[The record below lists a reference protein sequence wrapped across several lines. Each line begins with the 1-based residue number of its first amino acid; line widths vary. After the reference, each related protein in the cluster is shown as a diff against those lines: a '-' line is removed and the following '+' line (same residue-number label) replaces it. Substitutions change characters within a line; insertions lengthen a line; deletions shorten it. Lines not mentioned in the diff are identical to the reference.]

1 MLIKTTLEQRGPI
14 TQEEV
19 ELLKMAEKMPIVFDE
34 DNPELAEEDLKGFH
48 PKGKLGRGLAQVRAG
63 QGIVKTMEELERMA
77 EETKI
82 AQIQLPDPADADP
95 HPRLL
100 LEGRGI
106 HAGEWFSALFPD
118 GWHDVTLEVSWEPTG
133 PGCWYI
139 STPGFEDVCPIGL
152 FVKV

>member
-77 EETKI
+77 EEAKI
-82 AQIQLPDPADADP
+82 AQIQLPDSADA
-95 HPRLL
+95 RICTL
-100 LEGRGI
+100 GCSWM
-106 HAGEWFSALFPD
+106 AGVSMPASGFSALFPD
-118 GWHDVTLEVSWEPTG
+118 GWHDVTWR
-133 PGCWYI
+133 
-139 STPGFEDVCPIGL
+139 
-152 FVKV
+152 

>member
-1 MLIKTTLEQRGPI
+1 MMTQQEYKEKLERGI
-14 TQEEV
+14 A
-19 ELLKMAEKMPIVFDE
+19 K
-34 DNPELAEEDLKGFH
+34 
-48 PKGKLGRGLAQVRAG
+48 VRAG

-77 EETKI
+77 EEMRI
-82 AQIQLPDPADADP
+82 AQLQLPDPADVDP

-106 HAGEWFSALFPD
+106 HAGEGFTALFPD
-118 GWHDVTLEVSWEPTG
+118 GWHDINLEVSWEPTG

-139 STPGFEDVCPIGL
+139 STPGFRDICPIGL

>member
-63 QGIVKTMEELERMA
+63 QDIVKTM
-77 EETKI
+77 
-82 AQIQLPDPADADP
+82 
-95 HPRLL
+95 
-100 LEGRGI
+100 
-106 HAGEWFSALFPD
+106 
-118 GWHDVTLEVSWEPTG
+118 
-133 PGCWYI
+133 
-139 STPGFEDVCPIGL
+139 
-152 FVKV
+152 